1 MTALPYARSPLGA
14 TALRAG
20 AATAAVV
27 VLGAVQ
33 LHRPTTLCPLRA
45 FTGIPCPFCGTTT
58 AGVRLGRGDLLGALL
73 ANPFTLLA
81 GVALVL
87 APLLA
92 GRLRVPPRVGPWLL
106 TGMAASAW
114 LWQMVRFDRLPL

>member
-1 MTALPYARSPLGA
+1 MTALPFGRTPLGA

-20 AATAAVV
+20 VAGAAVL
-27 VLGAVQ
+27 VLGAVN

-45 FTGIPCPFCGTTT
+45 LTGIPCPICGTTT
-58 AGVRLGRGDLLGALL
+58 AGVRLGRGDVLGAVL
-73 ANPFTLLA
+73 ANPVTLVA

-92 GRLRVPPRVGPWLL
+92 GRVHVPPRAGPWLF
-106 TGMAASAW
+106 TGIATFAW
-114 LWQMVRFDRLPL
+114 LWQIVRFDRLPI